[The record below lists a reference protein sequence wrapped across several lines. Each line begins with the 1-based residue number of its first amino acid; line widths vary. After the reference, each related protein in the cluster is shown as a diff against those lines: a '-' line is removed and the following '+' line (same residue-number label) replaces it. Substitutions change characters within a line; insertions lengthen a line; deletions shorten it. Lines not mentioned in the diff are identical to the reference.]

1 MSKMDTQNPKFRR
14 YSSEQR
20 RQMLIEA
27 GLACL
32 SRGGM
37 LEFTIDKICAEA
49 DVSRGLI
56 THHFKSK
63 EGLLTAVYA
72 TMYERM
78 VTLVV
83 PSDVRL
89 PDIVSMTNAMFDP
102 RLFGR
107 ESVNVWLALWGE
119 IANNAELMREHRRQY
134 GAFRRSISAAI
145 RRVAKARPRR
155 QSGTAGDDVYL
166 AGRWALARAM
176 RRSRPDVGEGGAGF
190 LFPNARGVPGALGA
204 QSQVLM

>member
-134 GAFRRSISAAI
+134 GAFRRAISAAI
-145 RRVAKARPRR
+145 RRVAKARDR
-155 QSGTAGDDVYL
+155 DVNPEQL
-166 AGRWALARAM
+166 ATMFISLVDGLWLEQCVDPGQMSAKAARDSCFRMLEA
-176 RRSRPDVGEGGAGF
+176 F
-190 LFPNARGVPGALGA
+190 LGPLERNRK
-204 QSQVLM
+204 S

>member
-89 PDIVSMTNAMFDP
+89 PDI
-102 RLFGR
+102 R

-145 RRVAKARPRR
+145 RRVAKARDRDVNPE
-155 QSGTAGDDVYL
+155 QLATMFISLVDGLWLEQCVDPGQMSGKA
-166 AGRWALARAM
+166 ARDSCFRMLEA
-176 RRSRPDVGEGGAGF
+176 F
-190 LFPNARGVPGALGA
+190 LGPLERNRK
-204 QSQVLM
+204 S